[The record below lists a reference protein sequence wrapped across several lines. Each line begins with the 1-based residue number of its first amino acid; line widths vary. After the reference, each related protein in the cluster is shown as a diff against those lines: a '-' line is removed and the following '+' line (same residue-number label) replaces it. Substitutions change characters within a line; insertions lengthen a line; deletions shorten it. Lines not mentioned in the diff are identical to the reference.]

1 MSEQLR
7 NKLKDP
13 LFIVMALL
21 GVLTLIGLVLF
32 GGWILKSIGGLF
44 GIGSAAMGRRTLR
57 KWAAEEAQR
66 DQRNQALLEHDR
78 LKRKELRK
86 SFHSQARDLAAR
98 EAQTERAIEQ
108 DKDKTPDAQREA
120 LLRDAKKIDGTQ

>member
-7 NKLKDP
+7 NKFKDP
-13 LFIVMALL
+13 LFIVMVVM

-44 GIGSAAMGRRTLR
+44 GLGSAAMGRKTLR

-78 LKRKELRK
+78 LKRKEVRK

-98 EAQTERAIEQ
+98 EAQADRGIEQ
-108 DKDKTPDAQREA
+108 DQDKTPDAQREA
-120 LLRDAKKIDGTQ
+120 LLRDAKEIDGTQ

>member
-13 LFIVMALL
+13 LFIVLMVGLVLAL
-21 GVLTLIGLVLF
+21 GAMVLF

-44 GIGSAAMGRRTLR
+44 GLGSAAMGRKTLR
-57 KWAAEEAQR
+57 KWAAEESKR
-66 DQRNQALLEHDR
+66 DERNRELLEYDR

-86 SFHSQARDLAAR
+86 SFHSQAKELAAR
-98 EAQTERAIEQ
+98 EAQADRRIEQ
-108 DKDKTPDAQREA
+108 DQTLTPEQQREA